1 MIYGAQVWDPVLIV
15 AQITTIQCLFYF
27 SIGIIEIVVLG
38 QFVTDISLS
47 YVFDWRKL
55 ALKNLA
61 GVITVLAHL
70 LSAALTS
77 IYIVHV
83 VERSKKCLD
92 FSSTVYIIHLL
103 LCSCYSGLPSNI
115 EWWAVNSFGLG
126 LMALLSEWMC
136 IKKELQ
142 EIPLSTFR
150 YRNANPLQQGP
161 RVQQMTT
168 ITN

>member
-1 MIYGAQVWDPVLIV
+1 V
-15 AQITTIQCLFYF
+15 
-27 SIGIIEIVVLG
+27 S
-38 QFVTDISLS
+38 DISLA

-61 GVITVLAHL
+61 GVIAVFAHL
-70 LSAALTS
+70 LSAILTS
-77 IYIVHV
+77 IYIVHI

-92 FSSTVYIIHLL
+92 FSSTVYIIHLMF
-103 LCSCYSGLPSNI
+103 CAIYGGLPHNL
-115 EWWAVNSFGLG
+115 EWYSSIKVFNERCLSRWAVNAFGLG

-150 YRNANPLQQGP
+150 YRNSTPSQQNTRLQQ
-161 RVQQMTT
+161 
-168 ITN
+168 ITAITG